1 MNLVQEIDRAIAAR
15 TLLPDGQ
22 PMLVAVSGG
31 LDSMV
36 LLRVLHALSDQHA
49 WRLVVAHFNHQLRG
63 AESDGDERFVGATA
77 KRLGLECVRERW
89 EPCEPR
95 LVKKFGLE
103 MAARLARH
111 GFFSRA
117 AQRLNLGAIALA
129 HHADDQ
135 AELFFLR
142 LFRGAGGEGL
152 AGMKWI
158 GEAISTTA
166 AESPIRLVRPLLAHR
181 KEALRAFAKARR
193 VKFREDSSNT
203 CLDHERNR
211 VRHELLP
218 WLAHKFDPSV
228 VTTALR
234 AMEIVG
240 AEADYTR
247 RAAEDWFA
255 DGRRKTFDALHPA
268 VQRQCL
274 RAQLGRLSITPK
286 FELIEQLRLSP
297 NVPVTASAGCVVS
310 RDDDGRVTQ
319 QDQLEQAFQP
329 DEIILDLVG
338 RNGEQIFDG
347 VSFHWQIEEGCGTT
361 RPPQAMVG
369 CECFNAGK
377 VGSQIRLRH
386 WRPGDRF
393 QPIGLGRA
401 VKLQDLFTNLKIPA
415 ARRRALV
422 VAETAHGV
430 IFWVEG
436 LRISEQFKLDAR
448 TRRQLKWRWQRQ
460 PSA

>member
-1 MNLVQEIDRAIAAR
+1 
-15 TLLPDGQ
+15 
-22 PMLVAVSGG
+22 MLFGF
-31 LDSMV
+31 DS
-36 LLRVLHALSDQHA
+36 A
-49 WRLVVAHFNHQLRG
+49 
-63 AESDGDERFVGATA
+63 
-77 KRLGLECVRERW
+77 C
-89 EPCEPR
+89 P
-95 LVKKFGLE
+95 
-103 MAARLARH
+103 
-111 GFFSRA
+111 
-117 AQRLNLGAIALA
+117 QRLNLGAIALA

-181 KEALRAFAKARR
+181 KEALRAFAKARL

-255 DGRRKTFDALHPA
+255 DGRRKKFDALHPA

-297 NVPVTASAGCVVS
+297 NVPVTAGAGCAVS

-393 QPIGLGRA
+393 QPIGLGQA